1 MHVHESLAE
10 ETEVFLLQPK
20 YQDRAVRV
28 GLQNTMPAVGPPRGA
43 SSPSLALD
51 LNFDHIH
58 AGGFSRR

>member
-1 MHVHESLAE
+1 MSMRAS
-10 ETEVFLLQPK
+10 QRRRRSSC
-20 YQDRAVRV
+20 YSQSNQDRAVRV
-28 GLQNTMPAVGPPRGA
+28 GSQNTMPAVGPPRGA